1 MSEPNTPLHAGPD
14 AQNDLDA
21 LAELDDADILDL
33 DLDPGI
39 DDSPSVPDLRALN
52 TQQEQE
58 HTLSPL
64 NPKKRTLE
72 ASPAPVF
79 DNAHDYQPRVDF
91 TSPFSPSHNILKA
104 AEDSNADHPPQP
116 RSRRLSMP
124 QQSRFVSY
132 VDSRLMEIQR
142 KFVQSRGLSPE
153 KGYPS
158 LIELLHDIKAL
169 VDFIWYSI
177 DGTPHTDHL
186 LQQPLPEVPEEP
198 EVGHGTTATPKSAAD
213 FGQASFLIRIADD
226 LLDYVEKFPIS
237 DDALVDETHN
247 GGETIPKLFKLFFIL
262 DRVFRAL
269 ISGANNNAIRLN
281 GTDKIRFVG
290 IAERTR
296 MRLPAYFEHNGVH
309 GYHFELSKI
318 YEHSLDA
325 CSC

>member
-1 MSEPNTPLHAGPD
+1 MSHPPTPPHAGPD
-14 AQNDLDA
+14 AHNDLDA

-33 DLDPGI
+33 DLDPGM
-39 DDSPSVPDLRALN
+39 DESPSVPDLRALRS
-52 TQQEQE
+52 QEPGAN
-58 HTLSPL
+58 SR
-64 NPKKRTLE
+64 KRTLE
-72 ASPAPVF
+72 PSPAPVF

-91 TSPFSPSHNILKA
+91 TSPFSPSHSIVHTERSQKIDTA
-104 AEDSNADHPPQP
+104 TTEVPGS

-153 KGYPS
+153 KGYAS
-158 LIELLHDIKAL
+158 LIELLHDFKAL
-169 VDFIWYSI
+169 IDFIWYSI
-177 DGTPHTDHL
+177 DNMPHTDYL
-186 LQQPLPEVPEEP
+186 LKLPLPEASDAATKPAR
-198 EVGHGTTATPKSAAD
+198 TAAAASAD

-226 LLDYVEKFPIS
+226 LMDYVEKFSIS
-237 DDALVDETHN
+237 DDALVDEANN
-247 GGETIPKLFKLFFIL
+247 GGETVPKLFKLFFIL
-262 DRVFRAL
+262 DRIFCAL
-269 ISGANNNAIRLN
+269 VTGTNDNGIVLN
-281 GTDKIRFVG
+281 GTDTIRFVG

-296 MRLPAYFEHNGVH
+296 MRLPTYFEQNGIH